1 MSAANGR
8 LSASELAPI
17 PGGELRNDAA
27 AAWNA
32 PGGPAD
38 AGLRPGGPISS
49 YRTYAEQEET
59 WAAYQAGGNLAAIPG
74 TSNHGWGLAVD
85 IPNSWEQE
93 WMRSHGAHYGWEK
106 TEAFS
111 EPWHFTYVPGVFT
124 APPAFKTLR
133 HGSRGP
139 RVVKYTRRLAYIHR
153 TKGAAYLPR
162 FFFKFKQPVV
172 VGVKNFQR
180 AYRLKQD
187 GEIGPKTAAKINAVF
202 LRQYAK
208 RGKR

>member
-1 MSAANGR
+1 MASNGR
-8 LSASELAPI
+8 LAASELAPI
-17 PGGELRNDAA
+17 PGGELRKDAA

-59 WAAYQAGGNLAAIPG
+59 WAIYQAGGNLAAVPG
-74 TSNHGWGLAVD
+74 TSNHGWGLVVD

-93 WMRSHGAHYGWEK
+93 WMREHGPKFGWEK

-133 HGSRGP
+133 KGSRGK
-139 RVVKYTRRLAYIHR
+139 RVVHYSRRLAYIRR
-153 TKGAAYLPR
+153 TKGGTPYLNRWFWKMKLPM
-162 FFFKFKQPVV
+162 VD
-172 VGVKNFQR
+172 GVRDFQR
-180 AYRLKQD
+180 AYKLKVD
-187 GEIGPKTAAKINAVF
+187 GQIGPKTGAKIDDVF
-202 LRQYAK
+202 KRQFKK
-208 RGKR
+208 RGKA